1 MRAKF
6 REGIMKKY
14 LLRLMCFV
22 ILAAFLCGCG
32 KESGNSEVQ
41 PTGDGNEAEAVG
53 SQVKEGSGEH
63 PPMWAD

>member
-1 MRAKF
+1 
-6 REGIMKKY
+6 MKKY